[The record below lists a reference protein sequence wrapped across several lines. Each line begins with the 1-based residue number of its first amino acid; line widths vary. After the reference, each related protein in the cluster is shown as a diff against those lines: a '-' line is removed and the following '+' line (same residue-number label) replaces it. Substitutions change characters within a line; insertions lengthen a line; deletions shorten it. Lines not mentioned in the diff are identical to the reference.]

1 MIKSYAVFLFS
12 SLLSQKGKDWQM
24 VRYREVYSRIRERH
38 RFVMLWDAIQKL
50 LLNIVEFVRLFGGR
64 LQIYTILNVHQ

>member
-12 SLLSQKGKDWQM
+12 SLLSQKGRDWQM
-24 VRYREVYSRIRERH
+24 VRYREVYSRIHERH
-38 RFVMLWDAIQKL
+38 GFVMLWDAIQKL
-50 LLNIVEFVRLFGGR
+50 LLNIVEFVRFFGGR

>member
-1 MIKSYAVFLFS
+1 
-12 SLLSQKGKDWQM
+12 M

-50 LLNIVEFVRLFGGR
+50 LLNIVEFVRFFGGR